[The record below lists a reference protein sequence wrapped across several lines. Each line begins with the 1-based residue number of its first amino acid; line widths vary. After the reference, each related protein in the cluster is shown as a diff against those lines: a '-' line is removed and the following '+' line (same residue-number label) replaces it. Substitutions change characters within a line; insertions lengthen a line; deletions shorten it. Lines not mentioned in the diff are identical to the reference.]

1 MRVIFIRHGESTGNA
16 GGVHNLEVAT
26 NAAGLHEM
34 VRGMGTGLVVT
45 EMMGQGANLLTGDY
59 SRGAA
64 GFWVEKGHIVHPV
77 DGLTIAGHL
86 PAMFQAIEAVG
97 DDIDVRSH
105 IAMGSL
111 LVGRMMVAGEAGPA

>member
-1 MRVIFIRHGESTGNA
+1 
-16 GGVHNLEVAT
+16 
-26 NAAGLHEM
+26 
-34 VRGMGTGLVVT
+34 MGTGLLVT
-45 EMMGQGANLLTGDY
+45 SMIGATINPTTGDY

-86 PAMFQAIEAVG
+86 PAMYQAIEAVG
-97 DDIDVRSH
+97 ADVDKRSH

-111 LVGRMMVAGEAGPA
+111 LVGRMMVAGEAGAAA